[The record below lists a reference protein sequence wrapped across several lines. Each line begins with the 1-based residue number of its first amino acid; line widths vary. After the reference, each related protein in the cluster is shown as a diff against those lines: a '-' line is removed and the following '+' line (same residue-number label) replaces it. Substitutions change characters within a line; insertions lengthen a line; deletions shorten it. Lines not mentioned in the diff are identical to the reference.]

1 MLSPHR
7 YFVYVRNIQKKIP
20 IIGDFKACVS
30 VCSTWSFIE
39 YSLSVK
45 WLTYFFFFKTCLIQC
60 NVIRWIKYLNV
71 FNHQANVLKVF
82 LGGGGGGGGGGQS
95 NYNKNLDQV
104 KEKLKQKIPNYK
116 KNNDPQRRFFFS
128 MLKSL
133 LKFHN

>member
-82 LGGGGGGGGGGQS
+82 LGGGGGDGGGGGGVRVIT
-95 NYNKNLDQV
+95 NILTKW
-104 KEKLKQKIPNYK
+104 K
-116 KNNDPQRRFFFS
+116 KNWNKKFQIIKKQWSAKEGFF
-128 MLKSL
+128 KC
-133 LKFHN
+133 